1 MSSNLLGNPW
11 HLMSA
16 RDVVEALKLGKV
28 TPLELIDVVE
38 ARLKETDGLL
48 HTTPITCFERAR
60 KAAHNLVHPESPKP
74 GYLYGLPILI
84 KDSDAVSG
92 VRYTEGS
99 PLHRDRIPSFSSQI
113 VTRLEEMG
121 GIVVGKTN
129 TPEFMA
135 GSHSFNT
142 LFETTRSPYDIRTS
156 AGGSSGGSA
165 AALAGTQ
172 IWLATGSDLGGSLR
186 IPAAFCGVVGFRCT
200 PGRIPRERPVPGAT
214 YESKQAYYLHG
225 VSGPMARGVQDL
237 ALFLDAMTSENAIT
251 GKAEAGWEEFAVPP
265 ALPYLSEVD
274 RIGHW
279 QAIAQR
285 SLMQPRNLRIGFST
299 LGLRFS
305 DDVVSMCRDA
315 ANILANTMCT
325 TSQSNSPIN
334 LNFGP
339 ITTASK
345 LIEIESP
352 FDLSAAER
360 CFYIIRSEKFH
371 KEFTGLYSTE
381 EISTM
386 KPELQWNINCHGIAD
401 NPDMIMNKAMEEAQ
415 NLFKSVNEDLFT
427 NKVDILVTPATLDAS
442 FDQKYRYPTKDFG
455 QLSESDTFKNYL
467 EWMMP
472 SCLIS
477 ATSSPALV
485 LPAGKLKDGRPV
497 GVQLVGKWGTD
508 ATVLEAAAVLES
520 KLKSSLHRGLKS
532 PICGSSKL
540 EAVGPISEDEAAKH
554 HKEAIDFYRD
564 KYVKV
569 LK

>member
-1 MSSNLLGNPW
+1 MSSGLPGNPW

-16 RDVVEALKLGKV
+16 RDVVQALKVGKV

-60 KAAHNLVHPESPKP
+60 KAVHSLIHPESPKP

-84 KDSDAVSG
+84 KDDNAVSG

-99 PLHRDRIPSFSSQI
+99 PLHRNRIPEFSSPI
-113 VTRLEEMG
+113 VIRLEEMG

-200 PGRIPRERPVPGAT
+200 PGRIPRETPVPGST
-214 YESKQAYYLHG
+214 HESKQAYYLHG

-237 ALFLDAMTSENAIT
+237 ALFLDAMTSEYSIN
-251 GKAEAGWEEFAVPP
+251 GKAEAGWEEFAIPP
-265 ALPYLSEVD
+265 PLPYLNEND
-274 RIGHW
+274 RLGHW

-285 SLMQPRNLRIGFST
+285 SLVQPRNLRIGFST

-305 DDVVSMCRDA
+305 DDVVSTCRAA
-315 ANILANTMCT
+315 ANILANTMYT
-325 TSQSNSPIN
+325 NSQSNLP
-334 LNFGP
+334 
-339 ITTASK
+339 TTSDLVAKRIKSK

-352 FDLSAAER
+352 FDLSTAER

-371 KEFTGLYSTE
+371 KGFTGCYTTE

-386 KPELQWNINCHGIAD
+386 KPEIQWNINSHLVAD
-401 NPDMIMNKAMEEAQ
+401 SPNKIMKKVLKDAE
-415 NLFKSVNEDLFT
+415 NLFKSVNDDLFT
-427 NKVDILVTPATLDAS
+427 DKIDILVTPATLDAS
-442 FDQKYRYPTKDFG
+442 FDQKYRYPTKEFG
-455 QLSESDTFKNYL
+455 QPSEDDTFKDYL
-467 EWMMP
+467 KWMMP

-485 LPAGKLKDGRPV
+485 LPAGKLNDGRPV
-497 GVQLVGKWGTD
+497 GVQLVGKWGSD

-520 KLKSSLHRGLKS
+520 KLKLQMHHGLSS

-540 EAVGPISEDEAAKH
+540 NASGPISEDEAAEH
-554 HKEAIDFYRD
+554 HKEAIDCYRN
-564 KYVKV
+564 KYVE
-569 LK
+569 L

>member
-1 MSSNLLGNPW
+1 M
-11 HLMSA
+11 
-16 RDVVEALKLGKV
+16 
-28 TPLELIDVVE
+28 T
-38 ARLKETDGLL
+38 
-48 HTTPITCFERAR
+48 
-60 KAAHNLVHPESPKP
+60 
-74 GYLYGLPILI
+74 
-84 KDSDAVSG
+84 SG
-92 VRYTEGS
+92 
-99 PLHRDRIPSFSSQI
+99 
-113 VTRLEEMG
+113 MG
-121 GIVVGKTN
+121 GIVVGKSN

-142 LFETTRSPYDIRTS
+142 IFETTRSPYDIRTS

-200 PGRIPRERPVPGAT
+200 PGRIPRERPIPGAT

-237 ALFLDAMTSENAIT
+237 ALFLDAMTSENAIN
-251 GKAEAGWEEFAVPP
+251 GKAEVGWEEFAIPP
-265 ALPYLSEVD
+265 PLPYLSEVD
-274 RIGHW
+274 HIGHW

-325 TSQSNSPIN
+325 NSQSNLPIDSD
-334 LNFGP
+334 LEP
-339 ITTASK
+339 ITSASK
-345 LIEIESP
+345 LVEIESP

-371 KEFTGLYSTE
+371 KGFTGFYTSE

-386 KPELQWNINCHGIAD
+386 KPELQWNINCHLVPD
-401 NPDMIMNKAMEEAQ
+401 NPDMILKRAMEEAE
-415 NLFKSVNEDLFT
+415 NLFKSVNENLFT
-427 NKVDILVTPATLDAS
+427 DKVDILVTPATLDAS
-442 FDQKYRYPTKDFG
+442 FDQKYRYPTKKFG
-455 QLSESDTFKNYL
+455 ELSDDDTFKNYL

-497 GVQLVGKWGTD
+497 GVQIVGKWGSD
-508 ATVLEAAAVLES
+508 ATVLEAAAVLEN
-520 KLKSSLHRGLKS
+520 KLNLSMNLGLS
-532 PICGSSKL
+532 NPICGSSKL
-540 EAVGPISEDEAAKH
+540 DASGPILEDEAAKH
-554 HKEAIDFYRD
+554 HKEAIDLYCD

-569 LK
+569 LE